1 MPVTKK
7 YSNPI
12 ILEDLKFN
20 SLKINTD
27 KDLIIGRSLF
37 RNNTFYDEKIEKTI
51 LHYIIDVN
59 KPLIKNTIDIN
70 HIDRNHIDRNHIDRN
85 SIDRNRIESHD
96 V

>member
-12 ILEDLKFN
+12 ILENLKFN
-20 SLKINTD
+20 SLKIKID

-70 HIDRNHIDRNHIDRN
+70 HI
-85 SIDRNRIESHD
+85 ESHD

>member
-70 HIDRNHIDRNHIDRN
+70 HIDRNNIDKSH
-85 SIDRNRIESHD
+85 IDRNRIESHD